1 MTVVAIY
8 LVITFGLGGLA
19 MAVRLP
25 PLVGFLAAGF
35 VINALD
41 VEDVPQLEV
50 MADLGVTL
58 LLFAI
63 GLKLDVRIL
72 LRREVWL
79 TTSVHMVVSVVLG
92 SYRPVAGRR
101 GRGGD
106 AGRAEHAD
114 DRPAR
119 LRAVV
124 LQHGIRGQGPR
135 GAGRIARALRPRRH
149 RHPGDAGHRRRGFPD
164 RHQRSP
170 AQPVGVDT
178 GGSLA
183 ADPGRCARSGAGW
196 ATARCSRCSA
206 S

>member
-41 VEDVPQLEV
+41 VGAVPELDVA
-50 MADLGVTL
+50 ADLGVTL

-79 TTSVHMVVSVVLG
+79 TTSAHMVVSVVLG
-92 SYRPVAGRR
+92 SIALWLAAVAGV
-101 GRGGD
+101 
-106 AGRAEHAD
+106 AM
-114 DRPAR
+114 
-119 LRAVV
+119 LAV
-124 LQHGIRGQGPR
+124 QSMQT
-135 GAGRIARALRPRRH
+135 IALLAFALS
-149 RHPGDAGHRRRGFPD
+149 F
-164 RHQRSP
+164 SST
-170 AQPVGVDT
+170 VFVVSSS
-178 GGSLA
+178 GS
-183 ADPGRCARSGAGW
+183 
-196 ATARCSRCSA
+196 CSR
-206 S
+206 